1 MLLTFFAGWL
11 AARRRLGGGVLD
23 QLATMPLV
31 FPGIVLGLAM
41 MELALALPIP
51 LYGTLWLIC
60 IAYIVR
66 YMPYGLRYTYAGVLQ
81 IHRELEEA
89 AGVSGAT
96 LAQRLRRIVAP
107 LLSPALVSAW
117 LFIFLI
123 ASKELSMAI
132 LLAGPTSH
140 VMAVA
145 MFELW
150 TNGQGGELSA
160 LGLIWTLLMT
170 VGASLF
176 YLTARRQGGG
186 AFGH

>member
-1 MLLTFFAGWL
+1 MVALVA
-11 AARRRLGGGVLD
+11 VLC
-23 QLATMPLV
+23 TPS
-31 FPGIVLGLAM
+31 LGLSA
-41 MELALALPIP
+41 
-51 LYGTLWLIC
+51 
-60 IAYIVR
+60 
-66 YMPYGLRYTYAGVLQ
+66 
-81 IHRELEEA
+81 H
-89 AGVSGAT
+89 
-96 LAQRLRRIVAP
+96 
-107 LLSPALVSAW
+107 PALAW

-160 LGLIWTLLMT
+160 LGLMWTLLMT

-176 YLTARRQGGG
+176 YITARRQGGG

>member
-1 MLLTFFAGWL
+1 
-11 AARRRLGGGVLD
+11 
-23 QLATMPLV
+23 
-31 FPGIVLGLAM
+31 
-41 MELALALPIP
+41 
-51 LYGTLWLIC
+51 
-60 IAYIVR
+60 
-66 YMPYGLRYTYAGVLQ
+66 MPYGLRYTYAGVLQ